1 MNIIFLG
8 PPGSGKGTHAQRV
21 SEDMGIPRIS
31 TGDMLREQM
40 KNGTPLGR
48 EAQAFVEAGEL
59 VPDGLVIKMLQERLA
74 QPDCAHGVIFDGFPR
89 RLPTSTSWSTWK
101 SRTK

>member
-1 MNIIFLG
+1 MKGGPLMNIIFLG

-40 KNGTPLGR
+40 KNGH
-48 EAQAFVEAGEL
+48 AAG
-59 VPDGLVIKMLQERLA
+59 
-74 QPDCAHGVIFDGFPR
+74 
-89 RLPTSTSWSTWK
+89 T
-101 SRTK
+101 

>member
-1 MNIIFLG
+1 MKGGPLMNIIFLG

-40 KNGTPLGR
+40 KNGTSLGG
-48 EAQAFVEAGEL
+48 EAQAFL
-59 VPDGLVIKMLQERLA
+59 
-74 QPDCAHGVIFDGFPR
+74 
-89 RLPTSTSWSTWK
+89 
-101 SRTK
+101 